1 MERPRIVVT
10 LSSPDRAS
18 NSNVARVKNER
29 YLESVARAGGEA
41 VPLDE
46 GADRAARE
54 AALAAMDGLVIS
66 GGADIDP
73 ARYGAG
79 NAGSHPPEP
88 GRDELDALAF
98 AAAQDRAVPVL
109 GVCRGLQAIN
119 VFSGG
124 TLLQHVAGHES
135 EPYPSLAV
143 TRHAIA
149 IHDGTRLGGIVG
161 EPEALVVNSY
171 HHQAVTPDR
180 LAPSLV
186 ANAVADHD
194 GTTLIEGVE
203 SRDPDRWLIGVQCH
217 PERTES
223 SPVVL
228 ERLWTA
234 FVAAAREYRSR
245 AARAA
250 RSPELRME
258 GGAPEY

>member
-18 NSNVARVKNER
+18 NPAVARLKNER
-29 YLESVARAGGEA
+29 YLESVARAGGEPIA
-41 VPLDE
+41 LDE
-46 GADRAARE
+46 RTDDGARE
-54 AALAAMDGLVIS
+54 AALAGMDGLVIS

-73 ARYGAG
+73 TRYGEAA
-79 NAGSHPPEP
+79 AGSHAPEP
-88 GRDELDALAF
+88 GRDEIDAAAF
-98 AAAQDRAVPVL
+98 AAAEGRHVPVL

-124 TLLQHVAGHES
+124 TLLQHVTGHES
-135 EPYPSLAV
+135 APYPSAAV
-143 TRHAIA
+143 TQHAVA
-149 IHDGTRLGGIVG
+149 IHDGTRLSGIVG

-180 LAPSLV
+180 LAPALI

-194 GTTLIEGVE
+194 GTTLVEGLE
-203 SRDPDRWLIGVQCH
+203 ARDPDRWLIGVQCH

-234 FVAAAREYRSR
+234 FVAAAREHRSR
-245 AARAA
+245 AAVHEA
-250 RSPELRME
+250 
-258 GGAPEY
+258 

>member
-18 NSNVARVKNER
+18 DPAVARLKNER
-29 YLESVARAGGEA
+29 YLESVTRAGGEPIA
-41 VPLDE
+41 LDE
-46 GADRAARE
+46 RTDAAARK
-54 AALAAMDGLVIS
+54 AVLGAMDGLLIS

-73 ARYGAG
+73 ARYGEDAE
-79 NAGSHPPEP
+79 GSHVPEQ
-88 GRDELDALAF
+88 GRDEIDAVAF
-98 AAAQDRAVPVL
+98 AAAQARSVPVL

-135 EPYPSLAV
+135 EPYPGPAV
-143 TRHAIA
+143 TQHAVA
-149 IHDGTRLGGIVG
+149 IHDGTRLAGIVG

-180 LAPSLV
+180 LAPGLV
-186 ANAVADHD
+186 ANAIADHD
-194 GTTLIEGVE
+194 GTTLVEGLE
-203 SRDPDRWLIGVQCH
+203 ARDPDRWLVGVQCH

-228 ERLWTA
+228 ERLWSA
-234 FVAAAREYRSR
+234 FVAAAREHRSR
-245 AARAA
+245 TAVHDT
-250 RSPELRME
+250 
-258 GGAPEY
+258 

>member
-10 LSSPDRAS
+10 LSNPARAAKPD
-18 NSNVARVKNER
+18 VARLKNQR

-46 GADRAARE
+46 SVAAATRD

-73 ARYGAG
+73 TRYGEG
-79 NAGSHPPEP
+79 VAGSHPPEL
-88 GRDELDALAF
+88 GRDELDAAAF
-98 AAAQDRAVPVL
+98 AAATDRAVPVL

-124 TLLQHVAGHES
+124 SLLQHVADHES
-135 EPYPSLAV
+135 EPYPGPAV
-143 TRHAIA
+143 TQHPIA
-149 IHDGTRLGGIVG
+149 IREGTRLAGIVG

-171 HHQAVTPDR
+171 HHQAVTADR

-186 ANAVADHD
+186 ASAIADDD
-194 GTTLIEGVE
+194 GTPLVEGLE
-203 SRDPDRWLIGVQCH
+203 GRDPDRWLIGVQCH
-217 PERTES
+217 PERTET

-228 ERLWTA
+228 ERLWNA
-234 FVAAAREYRSR
+234 FVAAAREHRSR
-245 AARAA
+245 AAVRG
-250 RSPELRME
+250 S
-258 GGAPEY
+258 